1 MSYDDELKAEIARE
15 AAESSKPATKLGEAV
30 ARYQRGEIKGN
41 GVPAKVAE
49 AVVDVVP
56 TAAVMPV
63 KVQNGS
69 TAAVLKVASAMG
81 LDFSVPVSERFALA
95 AQAGNRAMVATI
107 EAGAWLI
114 SLKEMLSHGEFTGGL
129 GEHGIS
135 PRTARA
141 WMQQSMFCLN
151 LPEAQR
157 GKLLSLSSRKV
168 LALAGGDFEAASALI
183 ERSGASDL
191 EAANVADLL
200 AQLRKSEKQRKDAV
214 EELEGRQSEV
224 KLLRRKLEAASAD
237 ALTRKRT
244 MPAEVEEIQDEV
256 FVATQKIQL
265 FLEEISRQ
273 GLRSQELE
281 GPAAE
286 FSYGIERNVVAALQ
300 ALHLTTRDMLQRWT
314 DSTGIAADDTTLEP
328 LAMLDRSRLD
338 EVRDLYSRLTHSH
351 EVAVKNRK
359 AERQATSGQRGRGA
373 PLKTGTTLAIDE

>member
-1 MSYDDELKAEIARE
+1 MKTTYDDELKAEIARE
-15 AAESSKPATKLGEAV
+15 AAESSKPATKLDEAV

-41 GVPAKVAE
+41 GTTAKAAGE
-49 AVVDVVP
+49 VVDVVP
-56 TAAVMPV
+56 TAAPDQKRHTVTLL
-63 KVQNGS
+63 K
-69 TAAVLKVASAMG
+69 TAAGMG
-81 LDFSVPVSERFALA
+81 LDFSLPASERFALA
-95 AQAGNRAMVATI
+95 AQAVNRALVAVV
-107 EAGAWLI
+107 EAGAWLT
-114 SLKEMLSHGEFTGGL
+114 SLKHELPHGAFEAGL
-129 GEHGIS
+129 AEYGIA
-135 PRTARA
+135 PRTAQRLI
-141 WMQQSMFCLN
+141 QQSSFYLS